1 MIQKLLILTVIYPII
16 YFPLFGQS
24 TNASHLIK
32 VKGSAFTIEGSTNIS
47 SFQCYLTKTNYSD
60 TIAIERTWR
69 HRTITFDRLTLKYP
83 VNEFDCQIELMTED
97 LQSLLQ
103 SDRFPYLFL
112 RVKTIEVID
121 GPQEIENLD
130 VSSEVNVTIAG
141 VTREVRVDKG
151 SVVNHSES
159 LLTFQGKV
167 SLDMVDFGIEP
178 PVKFFGMVK
187 VDNLLEVSFSITM
200 EVTDLK

>member
-1 MIQKLLILTVIYPII
+1 M
-16 YFPLFGQS
+16 
-24 TNASHLIK
+24 
-32 VKGSAFTIEGSTNIS
+32 KGSAFTIEGSTNVS
-47 SFQCYLTKTNYSD
+47 SFQCYLTKTNFAD

-97 LQSLLQ
+97 LRSLLQ

-121 GPQEIENLD
+121 GPQEIENLN